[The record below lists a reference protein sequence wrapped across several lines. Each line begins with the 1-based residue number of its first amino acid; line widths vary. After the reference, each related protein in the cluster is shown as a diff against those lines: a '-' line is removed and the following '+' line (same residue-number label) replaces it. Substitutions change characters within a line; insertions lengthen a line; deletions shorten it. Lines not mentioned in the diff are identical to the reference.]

1 MAERPVETGK
11 RPAAA
16 IVSPLSSRS
25 GDTAPVEDH
34 TITRRATRRPAGSMT
49 VLAVSEEPRIRTE
62 VLHFAT
68 NARNEFW
75 DLTEITREVVRRSG
89 VRHGQV
95 TVHTPHTTT
104 TIVLNESE
112 TGFLNDFRRFID
124 ATVPVEGYYEH
135 DDHEVRTEN
144 LQEDEYLN
152 GHAHIRQL
160 LVGSASV
167 TVPVVDGEVL
177 LGTWQKVLY
186 AEFDQARERRV
197 VFHAQGV

>member
-1 MAERPVETGK
+1 MEE
-11 RPAAA
+11 
-16 IVSPLSSRS
+16 
-25 GDTAPVEDH
+25 H
-34 TITRRATRRPAGSMT
+34 TTTRRATRRPQGSMT

-62 VLHFAT
+62 VLHFT
-68 NARNEFW
+68 TTGGNQFW
-75 DLTEITREVVRRSG
+75 DLTEVTREVVARSG

-104 TIVLNESE
+104 TIILNESE

-135 DDHEVRTEN
+135 DDHELRTEN

-152 GHAHIRQL
+152 GHSHIRQL
-160 LVGSASV
+160 LVGAASV
-167 TVPVVDGEVL
+167 TVPVVDGEML

-186 AEFDQARERRV
+186 GEFDQARERRV
-197 VFHAQGV
+197 VIHAQGI